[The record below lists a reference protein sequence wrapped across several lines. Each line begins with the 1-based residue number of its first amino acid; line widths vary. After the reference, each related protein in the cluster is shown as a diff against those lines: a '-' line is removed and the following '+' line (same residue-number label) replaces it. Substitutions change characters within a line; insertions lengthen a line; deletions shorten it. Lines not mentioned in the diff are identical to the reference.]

1 MINLQR
7 TAMFVAVADTGSF
20 TAAAEAMGLTKA
32 VVSFNIRQLEDE
44 LGVTLLLRSTRRL
57 TLTEAGR
64 LFHQRSVALL
74 KDAARLKDDVRANH
88 AGLTGELRITT
99 TPEYG
104 SQVVVPLLAEF
115 SQQHPDLR
123 VRHVSSSLHADL
135 ISERFD
141 VAIRL
146 GTLADSR
153 YHAALITQFTIFPV
167 ATPGWLRNHP
177 VESLEQLAKADWII
191 HERLASPLRW
201 QVNDACGEPATLEI
215 KKAPRLF
222 ADSAQAL
229 MVFALAGCGV
239 ALLPEW
245 LVRHALDDGKLV
257 SVLPE
262 YTFARQGIYA
272 VYPDAPHV
280 PAKVRTFIDFMRTRV
295 N

>member
-7 TAMFVAVADTGSF
+7 TQMFVAVADTGSF

-32 VVSFNIRQLEDE
+32 VVSFNIRQLEAE

-57 TLTEAGR
+57 TLTDAGT

-74 KDAARLKDDVRANH
+74 KDAEQLQDDVRANH

-104 SQVVVPLLAEF
+104 SQVVVPMLARF

-146 GTLADSR
+146 GTLTDSR
-153 YHAALITQFTIFPV
+153 YHAALI
-167 ATPGWLRNHP
+167 A
-177 VESLEQLAKADWII
+177 QLAQLAHADWII
-191 HERLASPLRW
+191 HERLTSPLRW
-201 QVNDACGEPATLEI
+201 QVKNAGGLPDTLEI

-229 MVFALAGCGV
+229 MAFALAGGGV

-245 LVRHALDDGKLV
+245 LVRDALDTGKLV
-257 SVLPE
+257 PVLPE

-272 VYPDAPHV
+272 VYPDARHV
-280 PAKVRTFIDFMRTRV
+280 PAKVRTFIDFMRASV

>member
-7 TAMFVAVADTGSF
+7 TAMFIAVADTGSF
-20 TAAAEAMGLTKA
+20 TAAADTMGLTKA
-32 VVSFNIRQLEDE
+32 VVSFNIRQLEAE

-57 TLTEAGR
+57 TLTEAGA

-74 KDAARLKDDVRANH
+74 KAAEQLQDDVRANH

-104 SQVVVPLLAEF
+104 SQVVVPLLAWF
-115 SQQHPDLR
+115 SQLHPDLR

-153 YHAALITQFTIFPV
+153 YHAALISTFSILPV
-167 ATPGWLRNHP
+167 ATPEWLANHP
-177 VESLEQLAKADWII
+177 VESLTQLADADWII
-191 HERLASPLRW
+191 HERLASPLHW
-201 QVNDACGEPATLEI
+201 QVKDANGVPETLEI
-215 KKAPRLF
+215 RKAPRLF

-229 MVFALAGCGV
+229 MAFALAGRGV

-245 LVRHALDDGKLV
+245 LVRDALDAGKLV
-257 SVLPE
+257 PVLPE

-272 VYPDAPHV
+272 VYPDALHV

-295 N
+295 V

>member
-7 TAMFVAVADTGSF
+7 TQMFVAVADTGSF

-32 VVSFNIRQLEDE
+32 VVSFNIRQLEAE

-57 TLTEAGR
+57 TLTDAGT

-74 KDAARLKDDVRANH
+74 KDAEQLQDDVRANH

-104 SQVVVPLLAEF
+104 SQVVVPMLARF

-146 GTLADSR
+146 GTLTDSR
-153 YHAALITQFTIFPV
+153 YHAALIAHFSILPV
-167 ATPGWLRNHP
+167 ATPEWLVTHP
-177 VESLEQLAKADWII
+177 IASLAQLAHADWII
-191 HERLASPLRW
+191 HERLTSPLRW
-201 QVNDACGEPATLEI
+201 QVKNAGGLPDTLEI
-215 KKAPRLF
+215 KKRRACLPTVRRLLWPLHSPEVEWHYCRNGWCAMRWIRENWCRFYRNIPSRGRAFTRFIRMPGTCRRKYAP
-222 ADSAQAL
+222 
-229 MVFALAGCGV
+229 
-239 ALLPEW
+239 LLI
-245 LVRHALDDGKLV
+245 LC
-257 SVLPE
+257 
-262 YTFARQGIYA
+262 
-272 VYPDAPHV
+272 AP
-280 PAKVRTFIDFMRTRV
+280 A
-295 N
+295 

>member
-1 MINLQR
+1 MLNLHR
-7 TAMFVAVADTGSF
+7 TAMFIAVADTGSF
-20 TAAAEAMGLTKA
+20 TTAAEAMGLTKA
-32 VVSFNIRQLEDE
+32 VVSFNIRQLEEE

-64 LFHQRSVALL
+64 LFHQRSVRLL
-74 KDAARLKDDVRANH
+74 REAEQLQDDVRANH
-88 AGLTGELRITT
+88 TGLTGDFRITT

-104 SQVVVPLLAEF
+104 TQVVVPLLAEF

-153 YHAALITQFTIFPV
+153 YRAALITTFNIVPV
-167 ATPGWLRNHP
+167 ATPGWLVNHR
-177 VESLEQLAKADWII
+177 VELLEQLAEADWII

-201 QVNDACGEPATLEI
+201 QVKDADERPVSFEI
-215 KKAPRLF
+215 KHAPRLY
-222 ADSAQAL
+222 ADSAQVL
-229 MVFALAGCGV
+229 MAFALAGGGV

-245 LVRHALDDGKLV
+245 LVRNALDAGDLV
-257 SVLPE
+257 SLLPE
-262 YTFARQGIYA
+262 YTFAQQGIYA
-272 VYPDAPHV
+272 VYPDARHV
-280 PAKVRTFIDFMRTRV
+280 PAKVRTFIDFMRARV

>member
-7 TAMFVAVADTGSF
+7 TAMFVAVADSGSF
-20 TAAAEAMGLTKA
+20 TAAAETMGLTKA

-74 KDAARLKDDVRANH
+74 KDAERLKDDVRANH

-229 MVFALAGCGV
+229 MAFALAGCGV

>member
-7 TAMFVAVADTGSF
+7 TQMFVAVADTGSF

-32 VVSFNIRQLEDE
+32 VVSFNIRQLEAE

-57 TLTEAGR
+57 TLTDAGT

-74 KDAARLKDDVRANH
+74 KDAEQLQDDVRANH

-104 SQVVVPLLAEF
+104 SQVVVPMLARF

-146 GTLADSR
+146 GTLTDSR
-153 YHAALITQFTIFPV
+153 YHAALIAHFSILPV
-167 ATPGWLRNHP
+167 ATPEWLVTHP
-177 VESLEQLAKADWII
+177 IASLAQLAHADWII
-191 HERLASPLRW
+191 HERLTSPLRW
-201 QVNDACGEPATLEI
+201 QVKNAGGLPDTLEI

-229 MVFALAGCGV
+229 MAFALAGGGV

-245 LVRHALDDGKLV
+245 LVRDALDTENWCRFTGIIPSRGRHLRGL
-257 SVLPE
+257 SGCP
-262 YTFARQGIYA
+262 ARAGESTHLY
-272 VYPDAPHV
+272 
-280 PAKVRTFIDFMRTRV
+280 
-295 N
+295 

>member
-7 TAMFVAVADTGSF
+7 TAMFIAVADSGSF
-20 TAAAEAMGLTKA
+20 TAAADAMGLTKA
-32 VVSFNIRQLEDE
+32 VVSFNIRQLEAE

-57 TLTEAGR
+57 TLTEAGA

-74 KDAARLKDDVRANH
+74 KAAEQLKDDVRANH

-104 SQVVVPLLAEF
+104 SQVVVPLLAWF
-115 SQQHPDLR
+115 SQLHPDLR

-153 YHAALITQFTIFPV
+153 YHAALISTFSILPV
-167 ATPGWLRNHP
+167 ATPEWLANHP
-177 VESLEQLAKADWII
+177 VESLTQLADADWII
-191 HERLASPLRW
+191 HERLASPLHW
-201 QVNDACGEPATLEI
+201 QVKDANGVPETLEI
-215 KKAPRLF
+215 RKAPRLF

-229 MVFALAGCGV
+229 MAFALAGRGV

-245 LVRHALDDGKLV
+245 LVRDALDAGKLV
-257 SVLPE
+257 PVLPE

-272 VYPDAPHV
+272 VYPDALHV

-295 N
+295 V

>member
-1 MINLQR
+1 MLNLQR
-7 TAMFVAVADTGSF
+7 TAMFIAVADTGSF

-32 VVSFNIRQLEDE
+32 VVSFHIRQLEEE

-64 LFHQRSVALL
+64 LFHQRSVMLL
-74 KDAARLKDDVRANH
+74 RDAERLQDDVRANH

-123 VRHVSSSLHADL
+123 VRHVSSSVYADL
-135 ISERFD
+135 IAERFD

-153 YHAALITQFTIFPV
+153 YHAALITTFTILPV
-167 ATPGWLRNHP
+167 ATPGWLANHP
-177 VESLEQLAKADWII
+177 VESLEQLADADWII
-191 HERLASPLRW
+191 HERLTSPLRW
-201 QVNDACGEPATLEI
+201 QVKGVDRHPVSFEI
-215 KKAPRLF
+215 KKAPRLY

-229 MVFALAGCGV
+229 MAFALAGCGV
-239 ALLPEW
+239 ALLPAW
-245 LVRHALDDGKLV
+245 LVRNALEAGDLV
-257 SVLPE
+257 SLLPS
-262 YTFARQGIYA
+262 YTFAQQGIYA
-272 VYPDAPHV
+272 VYPDAQHV
-280 PAKVRTFIDFMRTRV
+280 PAKVRTFIDFMRARAG
-295 N
+295 